1 MKNQRKIFVYIAT
14 SLDGYIAKKDDDIS
28 FLDSVE
34 QEGEDYGYAEFIKE
48 IDTIIMGR
56 KTYDKI
62 LSMDI
67 PYLDK
72 NKKMYVI
79 TRQLKMDEGN
89 VTFYNGTL
97 PGLIQQLKEAPG
109 KNVFVD
115 GGAEVIDCLM
125 KYKLIDEYII
135 SIIPHFLGDGIRL
148 FKDGRPEEQLEFISS
163 KSFPKG
169 LVQLHYKSKE

>member
-48 IDTIIMGR
+48 IDTVIMGR
-56 KTYDKI
+56 KTYEKI
-62 LSMDI
+62 LSMGVSN
-67 PYLDK
+67 LHEDK
-72 NKKMYVI
+72 KLYVI
-79 TRQLKMDEGN
+79 TRKLQIDEGN

-97 PGLIQQLKEAPG
+97 PGLIQQLKEAEG
-109 KNVFVD
+109 ENVFVD

-125 KYKLIDEYII
+125 KYHLIDEYII
-135 SIIPHFLGDGIRL
+135 SIIPYFLGEGIRL
-148 FKDGRPEEQLEFISS
+148 FKEGRPEENLRFVSS

-169 LVQLHYKSKE
+169 LVQLHYRKE